1 MYKSSYLK
9 KPGLGPLDRKIKAN
23 PKYASIGSKVDSG
36 PTLDKVKV
44 ISTREY
50 LRRKSEVFQRIE
62 CYEVASLLQKT
73 LQSAMSS
80 SSSSISNLNSLYHDT
95 NNSSMNSSRS
105 QNNNN
110 YYNDKNNNNNNYNN
124 NNNIHTTNPN
134 TSGEVTVVTYDSED
148 TPVHDENFLILDI
161 REEYDDFMQSH
172 ISHARHYPQKYLN
185 QDRITGELYKY
196 KNRKDSVIVI
206 YDIDGRCTGQTAKQF
221 IDKGFNNVY
230 VLSGG
235 LLAMIDMSPHLV
247 EGRPIGYTEPQDTYS
262 NAGSSLRTGRDSG
275 LPTNRSSFSKNTTK
289 SNYNAQSLKTG
300 RSRRAP
306 SIAGSN
312 SIPSGNQQQEK
323 EMDNSSYLNGQAN
336 NFRRNMNQNE
346 MSSSRQSYRSFQST
360 PNAENARLTQDAL
373 RRLPSSVSSTNDPA
387 SRRGSALSTRMS
399 VGSRNP
405 GGVGSNR
412 LGFGSSS
419 TRLRIEK
426 NPAALHLSR
435 KE

>member
-1 MYKSSYLK
+1 MYKSAYFK
-9 KPGLGPLDRKIKAN
+9 KSGLGPLDRKIKAN
-23 PKYASIGSKVDSG
+23 PKYAGIESKVDSG
-36 PTLDKVKV
+36 PTTEKVKV

-50 LRRKSEVFQRIE
+50 LRRKSEIFQRME
-62 CYEVASLLQKT
+62 CYEVASLLQKS
-73 LQSAMSS
+73 LQLSTASNVS
-80 SSSSISNLNSLYHDT
+80 TSSISNLNNIYHD
-95 NNSSMNSSRS
+95 NNANIS
-105 QNNNN
+105 
-110 YYNDKNNNNNNYNN
+110 NDNNNNNND
-124 NNNIHTTNPN
+124 NNIANDGNNTN
-134 TSGEVTVVTYDSED
+134 EVTVVTYDSED
-148 TPVHDENFLILDI
+148 TPINDENFLILDI
-161 REEYDDFMQSH
+161 REEYDDFTQSH

-185 QDRITGELYKY
+185 QDRITAELFKY
-196 KNRKDSVIVI
+196 KNRKDAVIII

-221 IDKGFNNVY
+221 IDKGFDNVY

-247 EGRPIGYTEPQDTYS
+247 EGRPKGYTEPQDTYS
-262 NAGSSLRTGRDSG
+262 NAGSSYRADRDSS
-275 LPTNRSSFSKNTTK
+275 LPTNRSSFNTAR
-289 SNYNAQSLKTG
+289 SNYMSNQLHLKTN

-306 SIAGSN
+306 SIAGGRP
-312 SIPSGNQQQEK
+312 IPSGNQQQERDL
-323 EMDNSSYLNGQAN
+323 EGSHLNGQVN
-336 NFRRNMNQNE
+336 SFRQNMNQNE
-346 MSSSRQSYRSFQST
+346 SSSSRQSYRSSHST
-360 PNAENARLTQDAL
+360 PSTRNARLTQDAL
-373 RRLPSSVSSTNDPA
+373 RRLPSSVSSSNDPA